1 MYAQIVQNDGPRSPE
16 LIAAS
21 DRAGVERILPT
32 LRADAEVRDAV
43 VATFVLRGADGTE
56 VVVIVCDTEEALQ
69 RGNELIM
76 GTTLLPGEDP
86 ALLPGPDRV
95 QTLPVVRAFGRNL
108 EPIEVS
114 A

>member
-1 MYAQIVQNDGPRSPE
+1 MYAQIVHFDGPRSPE
-16 LIAAS
+16 LIAAIE
-21 DRAGVERILPT
+21 RADLERILPA
-32 LRADAEVRDAV
+32 LNADAQVREAT

-69 RGNELIM
+69 RGNEVIM
-76 GTTLLPGEDP
+76 KTALLPGEDP

-95 QTLPVVRAFGRNL
+95 QILPVVRAFGRNL